1 MNKKTS
7 LSQNSSSIMLRSFTA
22 LIIVIMLISSLA
34 TVVAVGHQLL
44 ELSQTNTTHII
55 TSLKKTAIHQS
66 APASSG

>member
-1 MNKKTS
+1 
-7 LSQNSSSIMLRSFTA
+7 MLRSFTA

-55 TSLKKTAIHQS
+55 TSLKKD
-66 APASSG
+66 GDRW